1 MLGAIVG
8 IEGALEGGLML
19 PLIEQMPV
27 AVAVFDRQMNYL
39 AVSRPWTAAYGRH
52 HTDLVGRNY
61 YQTHPGVPHEW
72 RRIHNEVLLGKELRD
87 GEESWAGKDGTRHWV
102 KWSAVPWRDGR
113 GVTRGIVISAE
124 DITPQ
129 RIAEERLR
137 QSAAV
142 IASVQEGIV
151 ITDRNAVIQEV
162 NPAFTRITE
171 YSEEELRGQHMGV
184 LQSGR
189 HDRVFYQAM
198 WDSLAASGAWQGEI
212 WNRRKSGEIYLEWL
226 SISAIRDVE
235 GQVANY
241 VGVTIDL
248 SRMQH
253 AQSELERLAHHDALT
268 RLPNR
273 LLLMSRL
280 EHALNRVGRFGGQ
293 GAVLFIDL
301 DRFKEANDSL
311 GHRAGDELLQLAARR
326 WRERLREMD
335 TLARLGGD
343 EFVVIV
349 EDIAH
354 GDAAAV
360 VANELIRALAEPFV
374 LSCGR
379 VAVIGASIG
388 IALFPRDG
396 TIASELIE
404 KADRAL
410 YEAKGT
416 GRGCCRFWRE
426 GL

>member
-1 MLGAIVG
+1 MLGAIMD
-8 IEGALEGGLML
+8 IEGAPEEGLML
-19 PLIEQMPV
+19 PLIEQMPI

-39 AVSRPWTAAYGRH
+39 AVSKPWLAAYGRR

-61 YQTHPGVPHEW
+61 YQAHPGVPQEW

-87 GEESWAGKDGTRHWV
+87 GEESWVEKDGTRHRV

-113 GVTRGIVISAE
+113 GVTRGIIISAE

-129 RIAEERLR
+129 KAAEERLR
-137 QSAAV
+137 QAAAV

-151 ITDRNAVIQEV
+151 ITDRHAVIQEV

-171 YSEEELRGQHMGV
+171 YSEEELRGRHMRI

-189 HDRVFYQAM
+189 HDRVFYQVM

-212 WNRRKSGEIYLEWL
+212 WNRRKGGEIYLEWL
-226 SISAIRDVE
+226 SISAIRDEE

-241 VGVTIDL
+241 VAVTIDL
-248 SRMQH
+248 SRMEH

-280 EHALNRVGRFGGQ
+280 EHALDRVARLGGQ

-311 GHRAGDELLQLAARR
+311 GHRAGDELLQLATRR
-326 WRERLREMD
+326 WQERLRDMD

-343 EFVVIV
+343 EFVVII
-349 EDIAH
+349 EDVAH
-354 GDAAAV
+354 
-360 VANELIRALAEPFV
+360 
-374 LSCGR
+374 
-379 VAVIGASIG
+379 
-388 IALFPRDG
+388 
-396 TIASELIE
+396 
-404 KADRAL
+404 
-410 YEAKGT
+410 
-416 GRGCCRFWRE
+416 
-426 GL
+426 